1 MQVGLSNA
9 LGNLGHEIVNSRLV
23 IRRQGGW
30 LPALGRGQE
39 GRGAPRPLSA
49 PDGKLRAIGHMSKAM
64 TGWGGGEGG
73 GGSLLCLRRG
83 RQGPGVRE
91 GLGVRKLQLRPG
103 TLELAEPKGLQEPS
117 AAGAQSPGGVSRWRL
132 IPSASRRPGLT

>member
-1 MQVGLSNA
+1 MSNA

-73 GGSLLCLRRG
+73 GVSFVPTSGKA
-83 RQGPGVRE
+83 GPWGE
-91 GLGVRKLQLRPG
+91 
-103 TLELAEPKGLQEPS
+103 
-117 AAGAQSPGGVSRWRL
+117 GGVGGPEAAAKTRD
-132 IPSASRRPGLT
+132 T